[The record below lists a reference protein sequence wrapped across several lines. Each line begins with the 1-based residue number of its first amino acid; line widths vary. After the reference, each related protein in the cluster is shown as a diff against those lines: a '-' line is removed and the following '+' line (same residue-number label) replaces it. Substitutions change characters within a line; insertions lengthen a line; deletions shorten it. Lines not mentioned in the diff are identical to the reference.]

1 MICWKLYLISLFFV
15 FSWLIVWA
23 DRISKCDRCLA
34 VGRGDA
40 DPKCNLI
47 ISPFLTLPDL
57 LDCLNFTR
65 DAMPIVLL
73 LKLMGDGLGGVG
85 VDLYLGVG
93 GGTGGGYYLIVF
105 GFFSYDFVVC
115 CVLFSVPL
123 FGWRKHDGCWIFFF
137 VFSLFSLSQDPL
149 NRSYVCREI
158 VLSVV

>member
-93 GGTGGGYYLIVF
+93 GGTGGGYYLIVL
-105 GFFSYDFVVC
+105 GFFLTILWFAVSCSQSLYLGGENMMAVG
-115 CVLFSVPL
+115 S
-123 FGWRKHDGCWIFFF
+123 
-137 VFSLFSLSQDPL
+137 FSLFFLYFL
-149 NRSYVCREI
+149 C
-158 VLSVV
+158 LKTL

>member
-85 VDLYLGVG
+85 VDLYLF
-93 GGTGGGYYLIVF
+93 IF
-105 GFFSYDFVVC
+105 GC
-115 CVLFSVPL
+115 
-123 FGWRKHDGCWIFFF
+123 GWGDRG
-137 VFSLFSLSQDPL
+137 
-149 NRSYVCREI
+149 R
-158 VLSVV
+158 VLSYSFWVFFLRFCGLLCLVLSPFI

>member
-93 GGTGGGYYLIVF
+93 GGTG
-105 GFFSYDFVVC
+105 
-115 CVLFSVPL
+115 
-123 FGWRKHDGCWIFFF
+123 R
-137 VFSLFSLSQDPL
+137 
-149 NRSYVCREI
+149 
-158 VLSVV
+158 VLSYSFWVFFLRFCGLLCLVLSPFI